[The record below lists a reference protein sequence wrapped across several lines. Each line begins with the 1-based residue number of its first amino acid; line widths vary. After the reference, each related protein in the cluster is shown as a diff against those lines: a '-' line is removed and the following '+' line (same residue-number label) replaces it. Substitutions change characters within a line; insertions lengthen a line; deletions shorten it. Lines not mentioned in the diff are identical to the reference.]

1 MTTCKNCS
9 QTFEGNYCPQ
19 CGQKASTKRFST
31 RILFSELID
40 KIFPLDRGVLFT
52 ARHLLTRPGAM
63 LRDYLDGKRAQFTK
77 PIQFL
82 LVMVAISLIFLSP
95 DEFQQGFQSGF
106 NDSSSQA
113 DKNEFSQKMGQWISA
128 NMTTLITG
136 IIPFMALV
144 AHWMFRKRGVNFAE
158 HFVVTCYLNGG
169 STLVGMP
176 FLLVAKIFGQN
187 SYTPFMSSLYGLIY
201 VAYCTWGYV
210 GLFRT
215 YRTGNTVIKGVL
227 VVLLGYLF
235 YILTAMVLGVIVAL
249 AYFSITG
256 TSPK

>member
-63 LRDYLDGKRAQFTK
+63 LRDYLDGKRAHFTK

-82 LVMVAISLIFLSP
+82 LVMVAISLIFFSS
-95 DEFQQGFQSGF
+95 DAMQQGFQDGF
-106 NDSSSQA
+106 SNGSNDA
-113 DKNEFSQKMGQWISA
+113 AKNEFSQKMGQWISA
-128 NMTTLITG
+128 NMTALIVG
-136 IIPFMALV
+136 ILPFMALV
-144 AHWMFRKRGVNFAE
+144 ARWFFRKRGINYAE
-158 HFVVTCYLNGG
+158 HFVVSCYLIGG
-169 STLVGMP
+169 STLMGMP
-176 FLLVAKIFGQN
+176 FMLVAKVSGLNIYSPKLSFL
-187 SYTPFMSSLYGLIY
+187 FGLIY
-201 VAYCTWGYV
+201 VFYCVWGYISLFKTHSAWST
-210 GLFRT
+210 GL
-215 YRTGNTVIKGVL
+215 KGIL
-227 VVLLGYLF
+227 VVLLGYLL
-235 YILTAMVLGVIVAL
+235 YIFVAMVLGVLAAL

-256 TSPK
+256 MPQ